1 MSQTTTATTTT
12 ATSAT
17 AAGGGNSGPGY
28 ASHPGYRIEL
38 VPCLKRLRAA
48 FGGETVVDTTRAVVL
63 RETKH
68 VPVYYFPRDDV
79 RFDLLEATDHR
90 TYCPFKGEA
99 GYWTIATGR
108 GRSENAVWGYGAPYD
123 EVAELADYVAFYW
136 DRVDHWFEEDEAVF
150 VHARDPF
157 TRVDILDSS
166 RPVRVVVGGETV
178 AETTRAR
185 FLFETGL
192 PVRHYIPRDDVR
204 MDLLEASETET
215 TCPYKGTARYCS
227 VRAGGQLFPDLA
239 WSYPDPVHESAR
251 IKDYLCFFNE
261 RVEALYVDGAV
272 QDKPKTKW
280 SVD

>member
-1 MSQTTTATTTT
+1 MTRSATAATTATT
-12 ATSAT
+12 AD
-17 AAGGGNSGPGY
+17 GGNSGPGY

-38 VPCLKRLRAA
+38 VPCLKRLRAT
-48 FGGETVVDTTRAVVL
+48 FGGETVVDSTRAVAL
-63 RETKH
+63 RETAH
-68 VPVYYFPRDDV
+68 VPVYYFPRGDV

-99 GYWTIATGR
+99 AYWTIAADGR
-108 GRSENAVWGYGAPYD
+108 RSENAVWGYGAPYD
-123 EVAELADYVAFYW
+123 EVAELVDYVAFYW
-136 DRVDHWFEEDEAVF
+136 DRVDHWHEEDEEVF

-166 RPVRVVVGGETV
+166 RPVRVVAGGETV

-204 MDLLEASETET
+204 IDLLEASETET
-215 TCPYKGTARYCS
+215 ACPYKGTARYWS

-251 IKDYLCFFNE
+251 IKDYICFFNE

-280 SVD
+280 SAD